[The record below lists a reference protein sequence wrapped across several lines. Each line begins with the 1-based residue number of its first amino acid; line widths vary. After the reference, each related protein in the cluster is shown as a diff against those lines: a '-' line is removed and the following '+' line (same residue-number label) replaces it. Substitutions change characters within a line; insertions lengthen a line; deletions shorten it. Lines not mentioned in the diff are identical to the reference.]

1 MESSRRHPFFLQ
13 PTPLILLS
21 LLLVTCNVSLYTQ
34 IRWLQLAVDDH
45 GFSELLNFDT
55 LPKAHT
61 KDLKAGIYSR
71 GKSWKQFHTYTE
83 YSNVNQSISDIAWS
97 GFTTNGFV
105 AIPHREAAR
114 VGLPAAE
121 DFPDD
126 AEKGVY
132 VLAGFH
138 ELHCVIY
145 LREVIQ
151 DLIAGK
157 SVDEKAIHINHCYD
171 ALRQEIQCRAN
182 DNPLYAPY
190 QSKLTGDGQFR
201 LCRDWDALTE
211 FAKEHTACWPT
222 GHCADLEGL

>member
-1 MESSRRHPFFLQ
+1 MESSRHYPFFLQ
-13 PTPLILLS
+13 STPLILLC

-34 IRWLQLAVDDH
+34 IRRLQLAVDDH
-45 GFSELLNFDT
+45 GFT
-55 LPKAHT
+55 
-61 KDLKAGIYSR
+61 GIYSR

-83 YSNVNQSISDIAWS
+83 YSNVNQSISDMAWS

-105 AIPHREAAR
+105 AIPHHEAAR

-126 AEKGVY
+126 PEKGVY

-151 DLIAGK
+151 DLMAGK
-157 SVDEKAIHINHCYD
+157 SVDGKAIHINHCYD
-171 ALRQEIQCRAN
+171 ALRQEIQCRAS
-182 DNPLYAPY
+182 DYPLYAPY

-222 GHCADLEGL
+222 GHCADLEGP